1 MRHRTVPAAR
11 AASLRLLVRTPLPG
25 HLRPAHPYPDHHRP
39 VRPCPDH
46 PRAGQAELRRYP
58 ARPELFRP
66 RVPVVTE
73 PQGPS
78 IRRRN
83 PEWQEHQ
90 APQVHPPH
98 HRHRFAVR
106 GQTTTPRST
115 RQARRRV
122 RWLRTQPPSP
132 GLRWQVPL
140 LRSRPAA
147 PVPSTAWACSPER
160 CRARGS
166 MQRESVGSDRS
177 RSLLVR
183 TASFVSV
190 CHRHCRR

>member
-1 MRHRTVPAAR
+1 MCHRPVPAAR

-58 ARPELFRP
+58 
-66 RVPVVTE
+66 VPVVLRHHPVGSE
-73 PQGPS
+73 LREPS
-78 IRRRN
+78 IRHRN
-83 PEWQEHQ
+83 RVPQEPQ
-90 APQVHPPH
+90 APPMHPHRH
-98 HRHRFAVR
+98 HRRFAVR

-115 RQARRRV
+115 RLARRRV
-122 RWLRTQPPSP
+122 RRLRTQPRSP

-166 MQRESVGSDRS
+166 MRRESVGSDRS